1 MSLKKVLPHRKQD
14 KKMQAGKNQME
25 EMKKQTADPLFCGN
39 SYAAIDLE
47 TTGLDPKRDKIIE
60 VGICLVEQGEVRR
73 ELSRLINP
81 HREIA
86 ERAKLLTGITG
97 EMVEHA
103 PGIEEVIGEIAAFVG
118 ELPLLGHHVI
128 FDYSFLKHAAVNA
141 GLSFEKKGIDT
152 LTLCRS
158 FMPPEEKKNLAAAC
172 AWFRIP
178 QETAHRALSDAKAAH
193 FLYQSLRNCHFEE
206 NQEAFAAKPLIYKVK
221 REQPASKRQ
230 KEGLRE
236 LAKYHRI
243 NLSVDIEYLTRSEA
257 SRLTD
262 KIILNYGRMKK
273 R

>member
-1 MSLKKVLPHRKQD
+1 MSLKKVLPHRKGRT
-14 KKMQAGKNQME
+14 KKCRQEKIRW
-25 EMKKQTADPLFCGN
+25 KKRIKRQLTRFLCGD

-60 VGICLVEQGEVRR
+60 VGVCLVEQGKVRR
-73 ELSRLINP
+73 ELSLLINP
-81 HREIA
+81 HREIS
-86 ERAKLLTGITG
+86 ERVELLTGITG
-97 EMVEHA
+97 RMVEHA

-141 GLSFEKKGIDT
+141 GLSFEKNGIDT

-206 NQEAFAAKPLIYKVK
+206 NQEAFAADSYNKH
-221 REQPASKRQ
+221 SFRQ
-230 KEGLRE
+230 KKNRSNHHNIPLY
-236 LAKYHRI
+236 YHKQHSSISGNKFLHHR
-243 NLSVDIEYLTRSEA
+243 
-257 SRLTD
+257 
-262 KIILNYGRMKK
+262 
-273 R
+273 